1 MQIEIVNSR
10 KEKLI
15 LKIILY
21 LTIGC
26 VRMKLWK
33 LKRKGS
39 WIVIGEEIKIKKAWR
54 CGGLAFTRTSTRFGK
69 RNHSNRSQDGG
80 ALGWFTYSGGN
91 NLYPGC
97 VGGDTAWIHPIWIR
111 LKRRETIWAVEKRGN
126 VRSVLKAAGNR
137 TITRNEV
144 EMHLHTARYSLE
156 SKVSSSSLFG
166 SWIFYPHFLTHE
178 SWSALNIIELQ
189 TLNLHIF
196 CVKTFCDNAFATSL
210 IYF

>member
-1 MQIEIVNSR
+1 
-10 KEKLI
+10 
-15 LKIILY
+15 
-21 LTIGC
+21 
-26 VRMKLWK
+26 MKLWK

-39 WIVIGEEIKIKKAWR
+39 WIVIGEEIQIKKAWR
-54 CGGLAFTRTSTRFGK
+54 CGGRAFTTTLTRFGK

-156 SKVSSSSLFG
+156 SKVSSSSPFG
-166 SWIFYPHFLTHE
+166 SWIFYPPPPHFLTHE

-189 TLNLHIF
+189 TLNVHIF
-196 CVKTFCDNAFATSL
+196 CVKTFCFTIYRFSKSVCDNALNKSAASL